1 MSQEIAQEIQ
11 RIQERN
17 ARVAAD
23 KAWEGSFVRRG
34 LIAVLTYVVVV
45 IVLFISQVPNPFL
58 GAIIPPIG
66 YLLSTLTLPFIK
78 SFWIKNMYDER

>member
-34 LIAVLTYVVVV
+34 AIRALTYVVVV
-45 IVLFISQVPNPFL
+45 VVLSLSRVPHPFL
-58 GAIIPPIG
+58 SAIVPPIG
-66 YLLSTLTLPFIK
+66 YILSTLTLPFVK
-78 SFWIKNMYDER
+78 SFWTKNMYDKR